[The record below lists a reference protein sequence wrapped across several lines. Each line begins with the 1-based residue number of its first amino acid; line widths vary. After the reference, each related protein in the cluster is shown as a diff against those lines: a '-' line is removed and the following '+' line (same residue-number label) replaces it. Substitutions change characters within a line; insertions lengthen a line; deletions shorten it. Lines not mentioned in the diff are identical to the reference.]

1 MAPIPQQNQDGRT
14 DRHTHTHTSY
24 TDHKSF
30 GRYRP
35 EPEPPTYAAGTETPL
50 LPDTHT
56 HSQTNF
62 HENLCND
69 YEADSKNARLSPGFV
84 VAQTEQSCT
93 QT

>member
-1 MAPIPQQNQDGRT
+1 MAPTPQQNQDGQ
-14 DRHTHTHTSY
+14 THTSY

-30 GRYRP
+30 GRHRP
-35 EPEPPTYAAGTETPL
+35 EPEPPTYAAGTEAPL

-56 HSQTNF
+56 HTHTHKTNF
-62 HENLCND
+62 HENQCND
-69 YEADSKNARLSPGFV
+69 YEADSKNVRLSPGFV